1 MHRSISPSPGTGD
14 RSAIERTLLDE
25 GPMGYVALVGTM
37 LIWALELFF
46 NLRQGSGWVYWA
58 HLLAVGPLWLLFT
71 GFFVYALVR
80 KVRRG

>member
-1 MHRSISPSPGTGD
+1 MHQGRISSPPGSS

-25 GPMGYVALVGTM
+25 GPMGYVALVGTI
-37 LIWALELFF
+37 LIWALELSL

-80 KVRRG
+80 KFRRV